1 MNVLILNGP
10 NLNMLG
16 AREPEI
22 YGYDTLRE
30 IEQRCKDS
38 GAAIGMSVECKQSNH
53 EGQLVDW
60 IQQAVG
66 SADALIINAGAYTHT
81 SIALHDA
88 LKIFSG
94 YKIELHISNPH
105 LRESFRHVS
114 YVSKA
119 VDAVIVGVGTS
130 AYVACLETLPE
141 ILAS

>member
-16 AREPEI
+16 VREPEI
-22 YGYDTLRE
+22 YGYDTLVD
-30 IEQRCKDS
+30 IEQRCLTV
-38 GAAIGMSVECKQSNH
+38 GAAMGLNVVCKQSNY
-53 EGQLVDW
+53 EGELIEW
-60 IQQAVG
+60 IQQATKNT
-66 SADALIINAGAYTHT
+66 SAIIINAGAYTHT

-88 LKIFSG
+88 LKVISG

-119 VDAVIVGVGTS
+119 VDAVVVGLGTS

-141 ILAS
+141 LLAG

>member
-22 YGYDTLRE
+22 YGHATLAD
-30 IEQRCKDS
+30 IEQACRDA
-38 GAAIGMSVECKQSNH
+38 GATIGFSVDCKQSNY
-53 EGQLVDW
+53 EGQLIEW
-60 IQQAVG
+60 IQQRVDNT
-66 SADALIINAGAYTHT
+66 DALIINAGAYTHT

-88 LKIFSG
+88 LKVFSG

-114 YVSKA
+114 YVSRA
-119 VDAVIVGVGTS
+119 VDAVVTGLGTS
-130 AYVACLETLPE
+130 AYVACLETLPDV
-141 ILAS
+141 LAR